1 MTKNTLVN
9 PRHNY
14 NHLPFAPKNVPFFY
28 GWAIIAFSALGIL
41 MSMPG
46 QTIGV
51 AAFTEHL
58 IRDLHISR
66 SDLTFAY
73 MIGTL
78 SSSLFLVYAGKLYDL
93 IGARAISFCASI
105 GLGLVL
111 CTLSQIDFFI
121 DLIHRAIPSA
131 YVVLGVMIVCFF
143 LLRFFG
149 QGVLTLASRNMLM
162 KWFDKKRG
170 LATALS
176 GPIVTT
182 GFSAAPF
189 VLNHF
194 IKATSWQTVWFYFGF
209 TAMFGFSLFILIFFR
224 DNPEAC
230 GLLPDGGEI
239 TDGEPTAAITTQ
251 RQFTVAEARRHLP
264 FWSVALTLSL
274 SSFYVT
280 AMTFHIV
287 SIFSEAGMNAKTA
300 FAILIPGTI
309 IAVIINVIGG
319 IVADKVKTKYLLMAM
334 LSGTIIANMSLCCL
348 APGIPVVTLVIGNG
362 IAGGLF
368 GVISN
373 VTFPRFYGREHLGAI
388 NGFTMTLMVF
398 SSAIGPWLFSKTLE
412 TTSSYKIMSIIC
424 VGIAIL
430 LFASAFKADK
440 PTCKVN

>member
-1 MTKNTLVN
+1 MTKHTLVN

-28 GWAIIAFSALGIL
+28 GWAIIGVSALGIL

-46 QTIGV
+46 QTTGV

-78 SSSLFLVYAGKLYDL
+78 SSSLLLVYAGKLYDL
-93 IGARAISFCASI
+93 IGARAIGFCASI

-111 CTLSQIDFFI
+111 LTLSQVQFFT
-121 DLIHRAIPSA
+121 DLIHRVIPSS
-131 YVVLGVMIVCFF
+131 YVVLCLMIVCFF

-189 VLNHF
+189 VLNYF
-194 IKATSWQTVWFYFGF
+194 INATSWQTVWFYLGF
-209 TAMFGFSLFILIFFR
+209 TAIFGFSLFILIFFR

-230 GLLPDGGEI
+230 GLLPDGGVLSNEK
-239 TDGEPTAAITTQ
+239 PTVAIAAQ
-251 RQFTVAEARRHLP
+251 HQFTVSEARRHLP

-287 SIFSEAGMNAKTA
+287 SIFAEAGMNAKTA
-300 FAILIPGTI
+300 FTILIPGTI
-309 IAVIINVIGG
+309 ISVIINVIGG
-319 IVADKVKTKYLLMAM
+319 IIADRVKAKYLLMAM
-334 LSGTIIANMSLCCL
+334 LSGIIIANMSLWRL
-348 APGIPVVTLVIGNG
+348 APGIPVITLIIGNG
-362 IAGGLF
+362 VAGGLF
-368 GVISN
+368 GVIGN

-398 SSAIGPWLFSKTLE
+398 SSAIAPWLFSKTLDA
-412 TTSSYKIMSIIC
+412 TGSYKVMSIIC

-440 PTCKVN
+440 PTC